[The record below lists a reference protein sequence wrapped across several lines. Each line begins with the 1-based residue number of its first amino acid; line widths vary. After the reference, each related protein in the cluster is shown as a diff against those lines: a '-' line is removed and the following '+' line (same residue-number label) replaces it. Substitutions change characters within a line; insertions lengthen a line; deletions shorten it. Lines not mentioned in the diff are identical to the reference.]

1 MVQRTT
7 YAHGELCW
15 ADVQTPDVAAAKSF
29 YAAVF
34 GWRFEDLPTPDGRSY
49 AQAFIDS
56 DIVAVVAPQNP
67 AQQEAGTP
75 AQWNVYIAA
84 DNAREVAEET
94 PHAGGAVEFGP
105 EEVGDSGI
113 MVFLRPPGGGTTGV
127 WQAGVHAGC
136 RRRNEPGAFAWAEL
150 LTPEPRAAVGFFQHL
165 FGHEVTEYPQ
175 DDGGTYTTLI
185 ANGAE
190 VAGIAPEPL
199 IGDEGTEQEG
209 TNQETAGEGA
219 EEAVGADS
227 AEVRARRGWQVYFGV
242 SSVKEAVLAAVAA
255 GAEVLVE
262 PEFAE
267 DGGTIA
273 TLKDPQGGVFS
284 VLEVG
289 LPED

>member
-1 MVQRTT
+1 MVQRSK
-7 YAHGELCW
+7 YVHGELCW

-34 GWRFEDLPTPDGRSY
+34 GWRYEDLPTPDGRSY
-49 AQAFIDS
+49 AQAFIDN
-56 DIVAVVAPQNP
+56 DLVAVVAPQNP

-75 AQWNVYIAA
+75 AQWNVYFAA
-84 DNAREVAEET
+84 DNARVVAEEA

-105 EEVGDSGI
+105 EEVGDSGV
-113 MVFLRPPGGGTTGV
+113 MVILHPPGGGITGV
-127 WQAGVHAGC
+127 WQAGTHVGS
-136 RRRNEPGAFAWAEL
+136 RLRNEPGAFAWAEL
-150 LTPEPRAAVGFFQHL
+150 LTPEPRAAVGFFQQL

-175 DDGGTYTTLI
+175 DDGGTYITLI
-185 ANGAE
+185 AGGSE
-190 VAGIAPEPL
+190 VAGVAPEPL
-199 IGDEGTEQEG
+199 IGDDDEGEEG
-209 TNQETAGEGA
+209 AGEAAGP
-219 EEAVGADS
+219 DS
-227 AEVRARRGWQVYFGV
+227 AEARARQGWQVYFGV

-284 VLEVG
+284 VLEV
-289 LPED
+289 

>member
-7 YAHGELCW
+7 YVHGELCW
-15 ADVQTPDVAAAKSF
+15 ADVQTPDIAAAKSF

-67 AQQEAGTP
+67 AQQQAGTP

-84 DNAREVAEET
+84 DNARIVAQET

-105 EEVGDSGI
+105 EEVGDSGV
-113 MVFLRPPGGGTTGV
+113 MVFLHPPGGGTTGV
-127 WQAGVHAGC
+127 WQAGTHAGC

-150 LTPEPRAAVGFFQHL
+150 LTPEPRAAVGFFQQL

-175 DDGGTYTTLI
+175 DDGGTYTALI
-185 ANGAE
+185 VNGAE

-199 IGDEGTEQEG
+199 IEDEGTEQEG
-209 TNQETAGEGA
+209 AEQEKAREGA
-219 EEAVGADS
+219 ERAVGPDS

-284 VLEVG
+284 VLEV
-289 LPED
+289 